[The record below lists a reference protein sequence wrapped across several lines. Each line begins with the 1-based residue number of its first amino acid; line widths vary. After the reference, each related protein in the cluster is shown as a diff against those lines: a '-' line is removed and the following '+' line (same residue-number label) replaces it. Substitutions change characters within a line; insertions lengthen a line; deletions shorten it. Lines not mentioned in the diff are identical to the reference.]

1 MLGKV
6 IVLRHTETT
15 IGTIFLAVSIVLL
28 TCFGVIM
35 GSIQEWP
42 RMGLYFFL
50 VVHLAECCAC
60 LLLNHKIESHFI
72 QLEVHITGKSAP
84 DRLVGKLVPNSV
96 IISMLMFF
104 VVIFLLSFLAG
115 NRGRWLILSVLL
127 AVFLITNFLFTAII
141 VWLKVKA
148 CSKRLEELVSKSREG
163 EAHTEPGA
171 L

>member
-15 IGTIFLAVSIVLL
+15 IGTIFLAVVIVLL
-28 TCFGVIM
+28 TCCGVIM

-42 RMGLYFFL
+42 RMGLHFFL
-50 VVHLAECCAC
+50 VVYLSECCIC

-72 QLEVHITGKSAP
+72 QLEVHITGKSAS
-84 DRLVGKLVPNSV
+84 DRLVGKFVPNSV
-96 IISMLMFF
+96 IISMLISFT
-104 VVIFLLSFLAG
+104 VIYLLSMLAG
-115 NRGRWLILSVLL
+115 YRGRWIILSVLL
-127 AVFLITNFLFTAII
+127 AVLLISNFVFTAIT

-163 EAHTEPGA
+163 EAHIETRA